1 MEEQNWGDRWSLIC
15 MKGKTLG
22 ALNLY
27 LKIYNIW
34 NLSIL
39 NVVVFDT
46 PKKSWSESLAS
57 KLTCE
62 DKVPAFPLS
71 LFFNCPG
78 SK

>member
-1 MEEQNWGDRWSLIC
+1 MEEQNWGGRWSLIC
-15 MKGKTLG
+15 MKDKTLG

-46 PKKSWSESLAS
+46 PKKPWSESLAS
-57 KLTCE
+57 
-62 DKVPAFPLS
+62 
-71 LFFNCPG
+71 
-78 SK
+78 